1 MKTRAEPSAKGEAT
15 RALPKR
21 AAASTTRAHVPAWRA
36 QLEPAFGAD
45 FSRVRLHTDASADR
59 AARAFDARAF
69 TRGADIYFAS
79 GEFRPETAD
88 GLALLAH
95 ELSHVMQQ
103 RGPTPVGT
111 RTSAHALS
119 DAAAERE
126 ADGAARDVLAGR
138 APRVSRRPESIARQG
153 GAKKPPRNIVV
164 YSGGY
169 SGSIYVIKDGAVTY
183 MGRAVS
189 GHTGSSEWEKGVG
202 PIPTGSYALHPKQ
215 TAATVT
221 KPQGGVCSASAISS
235 GFQEITSDEP
245 QKCEKASHYCT
256 IDCAAQFGTGAT
268 CYTPKSCWGARRMKI
283 EGSARVAKPGGG
295 TVTRSGFYI
304 HGGDHSVAMTSGC
317 IKVFDD
323 TVFDRIRELPG
334 AVPLC
339 VGSACPEWAVQA
351 ANLAVVE
358 SAVQALRE
366 MIESVTP

>member
-1 MKTRAEPSAKGEAT
+1 MKTRAQAPAKTETVRLPPKPAAW
-15 RALPKR
+15 RAP
-21 AAASTTRAHVPAWRA
+21 APAWRT
-36 QLEPAFGAD
+36 QLEPAFNAD
-45 FSRVRLHTDASADR
+45 FSRVRLHTDTSADR
-59 AARAFDARAF
+59 TARAFDARAV
-69 TRGADIYFAS
+69 TRGTDIYFAS
-79 GEFRPETAD
+79 GEFRPQTAD
-88 GLALLAH
+88 GFTLLAH
-95 ELSHVMQQ
+95 ELAHVVQQ
-103 RGPTPVGT
+103 RGARPIDMEGHARTP
-111 RTSAHALS
+111 S
-119 DAAAERE
+119 DDAAERE
-126 ADGAARDVLAGR
+126 ADAAARAVLAGR
-138 APRVSRRPESIARQG
+138 APRISRRPESIARQG
-153 GAKKPPRNIVV
+153 GGKKAPRNIVV

-189 GHTGSSEWEKGVG
+189 GHTGSSEWEKNVG

-221 KPQGGVCSASAISS
+221 KPQGGVCSALGISA

-245 QKCEKASHYCT
+245 QQCSTPSHYCT
-256 IDCAAQFGTGAT
+256 LDCSAQFGAGAT

-334 AVPLC
+334 TVPLC
-339 VGSACPEWAVQA
+339 VGSACPEWAVEA

-358 SAVQALRE
+358 SAVKALRE
-366 MIESVTP
+366 MVESVSPF